1 MVKETSTDSQSQ
13 QQPAVSQ
20 SGRKG
25 KKSGSVGGGIEKTTS
40 VESGSGNGNG
50 SVADNNPSSTI
61 LLDAANYR

>member
-13 QQPAVSQ
+13 QPAVSQ
-20 SGRKG
+20 SGRKS

-40 VESGSGNGNG
+40 VESSSGNGNG